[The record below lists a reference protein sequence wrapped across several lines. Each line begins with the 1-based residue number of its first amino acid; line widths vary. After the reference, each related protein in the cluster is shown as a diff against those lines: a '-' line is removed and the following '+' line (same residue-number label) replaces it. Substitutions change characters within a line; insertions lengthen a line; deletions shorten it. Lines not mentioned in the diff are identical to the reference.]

1 MPRATLLADRDNAAA
16 LHFCQTPEFEE
27 SALAVRRRRL

>member
-1 MPRATLLADRDNAAA
+1 MPRVTLLADRDNAAA
-16 LHFCQTPEFEE
+16 LRIYQTPGFEE